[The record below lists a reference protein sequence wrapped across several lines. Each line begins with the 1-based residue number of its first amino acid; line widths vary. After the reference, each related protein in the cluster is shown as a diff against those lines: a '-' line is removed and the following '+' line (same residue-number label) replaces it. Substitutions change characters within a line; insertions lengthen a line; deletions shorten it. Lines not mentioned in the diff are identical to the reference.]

1 MPHATLKLTGGVDQ
15 NRTPALNEAAISAT
29 NLVRFVPDKQGL
41 TLVQKLGGW
50 TKYPNAADSKFP
62 SVIRALWAW

>member
-1 MPHATLKLTGGVDQ
+1 MPHATLKMSGGVDQ
-15 NRTPALNEAAISAT
+15 NRTPALNEAAISTT

-50 TKYPNAADSKFP
+50 TKFFPNSIN
-62 SVIRALWAW
+62 SIIRLSLIHI